1 MEAEKNKKLVIPSL
15 FICLILFIA
24 GCLYWCGMRYKI
36 SSNAFIEGGH
46 PISIASRIDGQ
57 VKEVY
62 AQNNQPVKTNSVII
76 EFESANYQN
85 NFDKRSSRQNELKL
99 KLNSQKKLFSGVK
112 SNFDTNSKSY
122 EILKSKLKSA
132 EVEYTKSAEMYK
144 EGILSKQDY
153 DKELLEL
160 TALQAKFKE
169 SEEAFR
175 SAEKKYTALNNDIK
189 YLEAELKKL
198 DLELAQAKYNLT
210 NTKVFAPEDGM
221 IADLVVKKGDSLKAS
236 QVFMT
241 LIPQKVWVVATYK
254 ESQLSAIENGQAV
267 WIKLESVSN
276 KKLKGHIDSII
287 PEDGNVTVKV
297 LFDENI
303 EDYDIRPGKSVV
315 LKLRERG

>member
-1 MEAEKNKKLVIPSL
+1 MESEKNRKIVIPFL
-15 FICLILFIA
+15 FICLILLVA
-24 GCLYWCGMRYKI
+24 GCLYWCGMRYKT

-85 NFDKRSSRQNELKL
+85 NFDKLLSRQNELKL
-99 KLNSQKKLFSGVK
+99 KLNSQKKVFSGVK

-122 EILKSKLKSA
+122 ETLKSKLKSA

-153 DKELLEL
+153 DKELSEL

-198 DLELAQAKYNLT
+198 DFELAQAKYNLT

-221 IADLVVKKGDSLKAS
+221 IADLVVKKGDFLKAS

-241 LIPQKVWVVATYK
+241 LIPQKVWIVATYK